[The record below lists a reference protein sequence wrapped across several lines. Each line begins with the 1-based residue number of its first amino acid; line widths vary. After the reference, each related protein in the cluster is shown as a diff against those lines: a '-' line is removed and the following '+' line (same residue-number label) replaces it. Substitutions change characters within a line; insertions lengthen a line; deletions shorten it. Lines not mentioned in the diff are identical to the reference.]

1 MAAVLSTALHER
13 AGQVLAL
20 TARAWGVV
28 SAPRRLPF
36 LLAI

>member
-13 AGQVLAL
+13 AGHVLAI

-28 SAPRRLPF
+28 SAARRLPF
-36 LLAI
+36 LLAV